1 MDSTTDIFIS
11 YRRADGRDIA
21 RTIQLA
27 LRNAGKYNVFF
38 DSRPLRD
45 GVFNDKIYT
54 AIDQCRVFVL
64 VLSPDS
70 LTRCAADGD
79 WVAIEINRAK
89 EAGCTIIPLAIDSNY
104 DKWPADLPESLHF
117 LKTIQQTKL
126 LTDEYFDESIS
137 RLLQRIAAAPPKK
150 ITVVPEN
157 DTAATS
163 ADDRLM
169 EALLIHIEACRHA
182 VDSDGS
188 GAIRLLEKS
197 AAMGFGDSLS
207 MLGMI
212 YENGK
217 FGITPDLEK
226 AFELY
231 SAAAS
236 KDSPGGWLGLA
247 GLYRQGIGATG
258 SAEYLDEQSA
268 NCKDIARELRN
279 ARELKID
286 LSATNPNHRR
296 EVSPEFRW
304 VIVDRQQKVL
314 DRGTGN
320 RLSKM
325 LRHVDAL
332 HGQFF
337 IHGFD
342 GDSFRQGH
350 FLK

>member
-38 DSRPLRD
+38 DYSSLRD

-157 DTAATS
+157 DTAAAS
-163 ADDRLM
+163 AWEVCLSISKPAATLSTVTDQAPYGSWRK
-169 EALLIHIEACRHA
+169 APPW
-182 VDSDGS
+182 DS
-188 GAIRLLEKS
+188 AIRCRCWE
-197 AAMGFGDSLS
+197 
-207 MLGMI
+207 
-212 YENGK
+212 
-217 FGITPDLEK
+217 
-226 AFELY
+226 
-231 SAAAS
+231 
-236 KDSPGGWLGLA
+236 
-247 GLYRQGIGATG
+247 
-258 SAEYLDEQSA
+258 
-268 NCKDIARELRN
+268 
-279 ARELKID
+279 
-286 LSATNPNHRR
+286 
-296 EVSPEFRW
+296 
-304 VIVDRQQKVL
+304 
-314 DRGTGN
+314 
-320 RLSKM
+320 
-325 LRHVDAL
+325 
-332 HGQFF
+332 
-337 IHGFD
+337 
-342 GDSFRQGH
+342 
-350 FLK
+350 